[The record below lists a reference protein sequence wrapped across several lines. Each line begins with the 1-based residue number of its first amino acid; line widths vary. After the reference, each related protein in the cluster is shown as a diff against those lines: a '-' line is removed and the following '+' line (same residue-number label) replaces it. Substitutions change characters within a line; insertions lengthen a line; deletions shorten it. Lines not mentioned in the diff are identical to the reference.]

1 MVLAGV
7 VPRVCVCPCFASAVF
22 RCFVRGCGN
31 GAGSRAMLLFFV
43 FSLCIPIACLFDA
56 FPLFTDFF
64 VTATVRD
71 QRSASN
77 QVAVLSRLRLTA
89 AVVRCTVCC

>member
-22 RCFVRGCGN
+22 WCFVRGCGN
-31 GAGSRAMLLFFV
+31 GAGSRAMLLLV
-43 FSLCIPIACLFDA
+43 FSLCIPIACLFDT

-64 VTATVRD
+64 VTATLRD
-71 QRSASN
+71 QKSASH
-77 QVAVLSRLRLTA
+77 QVAVLSRSCLTA
-89 AVVRCTVCC
+89 AAVARCTVCC

>member
-7 VPRVCVCPCFASAVF
+7 VPRVCLCSCFASAVF

-43 FSLCIPIACLFDA
+43 FSLCIPIACLFDT